1 MKELKAKLP
10 EQEEVIVSMDFAEN
24 YSFVCQDAVQG
35 FHWDT
40 SQVTLHPVVVYYK
53 NDSTSDGSLN
63 CKSFCVV
70 SDEREHNAIAVHK
83 FIQVV
88 IGSLKLL
95 LPNLKHV
102 HYFSDGASSQYKNHK
117 NFTNLVHHHAGFN
130 ATAEWNFFATSD
142 GIGGTVKRLAA
153 RASLQAP
160 REGQILN
167 PDSFYQWCR
176 SNISGIE
183 FAFVSSE
190 EIEEHGC
197 AISDRL
203 STGRTIPGTRSHHKF
218 VPTLGGLKLFRLSA
232 DTLSTMISKEKSAS
246 ELRHSD
252 LKEGQYVAVVYDTK
266 WYIGIV
272 EQKCME
278 NEDIYVSFMSCC
290 GPSHNLFWPQRKEES
305 WVPLIHVLTRVSVPT
320 VSGRSGRQY
329 KLDED
334 DIKNVEHFFECFK
347 QKMS

>member
-1 MKELKAKLP
+1 M
-10 EQEEVIVSMDFAEN
+10 
-24 YSFVCQDAVQG
+24 
-35 FHWDT
+35 
-40 SQVTLHPVVVYYK
+40 
-53 NDSTSDGSLN
+53 
-63 CKSFCVV
+63 
-70 SDEREHNAIAVHK
+70 
-83 FIQVV
+83 
-88 IGSLKLL
+88 
-95 LPNLKHV
+95 
-102 HYFSDGASSQYKNHK
+102 
-117 NFTNLVHHHAGFN
+117 
-130 ATAEWNFFATSD
+130 
-142 GIGGTVKRLAA
+142 
-153 RASLQAP
+153 
-160 REGQILN
+160 N

-252 LKEGQYVAVVYDTK
+252 LKEGQYVAVVYDMK

-278 NEDIYVSFMSCC
+278 NEDIYVSFMCCC
-290 GPSHNLFWPQRKEES
+290 GPSHNLFWPHWKEES
-305 WVPLIHVLTRVSVPT
+305 WIPLIHVLTRVSVPT
-320 VSGRSGRQY
+320 VSGCSGRQY

-334 DIKNVEHFFECFK
+334 DIKNVEHFLNASNK
-347 QKMS
+347 K